1 VKRALEGLDGVK
13 QADVSFSKEE
23 AVVSFDEGKTNVKEM
38 IQAVSK
44 AGFRA
49 IEKPAQ

>member
-1 VKRALEGLDGVK
+1 VKRALEGLKGVK
-13 QADVSFSKEE
+13 RADVSFSKEE
-23 AVVSFDEGKTNVKEM
+23 AVVYFDEGQTEVKEM

-44 AGFRA
+44 IGFRA